1 MKVFV
6 YLLLWGFLS
15 LSSFAQK
22 KPECKFEVD
31 KTDATTGEPI
41 RKIKTKLNG
50 TDIFYIIV
58 SRNDTAYSLSLD
70 FWISGTLKDVIN
82 KKDIVTIKLS
92 GWQNIVLYNSQLV
105 KPTMHYDD
113 QTWTEY
119 TPEFPIRAADLERIK
134 NLKPLTLNMKV
145 GIEAVSREFIEK
157 DVEKILDI
165 IKCIMK

>member
-6 YLLLWGFLS
+6 SILLWVSLS
-15 LSSFAQK
+15 LSAFAQK
-22 KPECKFEVD
+22 KSDCKFDID
-31 KTDATTGEPI
+31 KTDATGAPI

-50 TDIFYIIV
+50 TDIFYIII
-58 SRNDTAYSLSLD
+58 SRNDTTYTLSLD

-82 KKDIVTIKLS
+82 KKDPLTIKLS
-92 GWQNIVLYNSQLV
+92 GWQNLLLYNSQLV
-105 KPTMHYDD
+105 KPSMHYDD

-119 TPEFPIRAADLERIK
+119 IPEFSIRAADLERIK
-134 NLKPLTLNMKV
+134 TLKPLTLIMKV
-145 GIEAVSREFIEK
+145 GIEVVSREFIEK